1 MGQFQVLFSGEVV
14 EGAQEAQ
21 VRMNL
26 SHRFGLDD
34 RKIGQLFSGRTVV
47 IESGMERDRAYVLQ
61 KELIDLGAV
70 VRVKDL
76 TPEAER
82 GPKMDARDYKGD
94 NDHHADYTLND
105 ITAAHIEC
113 PRCGH
118 LQLDTPA
125 CARCG
130 IDMASAST
138 QKREEDRRIER
149 QVRQLHNDSGGPSG
163 AAGARRTASRS
174 TRSTRRPGQHSAGG
188 GSRGRKAP
196 RRGLLSRLG
205 FGRG

>member
-21 VRMNL
+21 VRINL

-34 RKIGQLFSGRTVV
+34 RKVGQLFSGRTVV
-47 IESGMERDRAYVLQ
+47 IESGLEMDRAYVLQ

-82 GPKMDARDYKGD
+82 EPKMDARDYKGD

-118 LQLDTPA
+118 LQLDTSA

-149 QVRQLHNDSGGPSG
+149 QIRQLHNDPSG
-163 AAGARRTASRS
+163 PASGRRTASRS
-174 TRSTRRPGQHSAGG
+174 TRSTRRAGQRGARDGG
-188 GSRGRKAP
+188 RRRKAP